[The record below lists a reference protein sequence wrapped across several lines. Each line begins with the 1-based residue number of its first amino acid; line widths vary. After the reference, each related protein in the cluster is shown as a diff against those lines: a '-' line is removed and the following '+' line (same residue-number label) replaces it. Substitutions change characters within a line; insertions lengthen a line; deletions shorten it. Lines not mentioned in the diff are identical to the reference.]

1 MTAERFMEM
10 IKEYYGP
17 YSKERTEVRGVMLQY
32 LRRTYRP
39 GALEELFKRVVME
52 CSGEY
57 RTVPDVAML
66 ERVRRSAISEPDY
79 YAPALPPPAED
90 TTPEEQGEVAQ
101 MMRRFW
107 DELANR
113 KRADA

>member
-1 MTAERFMEM
+1 MTPERFIELVE
-10 IKEYYGP
+10 EYYGP
-17 YSKERTEVRGVMLQY
+17 YPKQRKGVRGVVLQY
-32 LRRTYRP
+32 VRRTYRS
-39 GALEELFKRVVME
+39 GALDELFKRVVME

-66 ERVRRSAISEPDY
+66 ESVRRAAVTEPDY